1 MAAAVLSPNIVGL
14 AQAIDGH
21 ALKLFKRG
29 THRTTTPDETFARVA
44 SLARQIGIT
53 RVGNVTGLDHIG
65 IPVAIA
71 VRPNSRSF
79 SVSQGKGLNLSQ
91 ARASALMEAIE
102 LFHGEDIM
110 ARTRVASH
118 REISA
123 DSCVVEPATLCGTG
137 SPLPDGAKIAWIE
150 GYDLL
155 CWESCWV
162 PWEIVHTDYTFPT
175 SHSGAHLISGTNGI
189 AAGNHVLEALSAAI
203 CELIEHDAVALWH
216 AGCLHKRARCRVDM
230 ATIGDEDCC
239 ALLDKYQRA
248 GVVPRVWDVTSD
260 VGISSF
266 VCDIPA
272 TGDVRCGALRRF
284 RGAGCHPNR
293 AIALARAL
301 TEAAQIRLTYISG
314 NRDDLASSDYEE
326 SQQEKIGAALLDA
339 VSQDS
344 EARAFRHIPNFDA
357 DDLALDLSWE
367 LERLRSVGVKRV
379 IAIDLTR
386 PDIGIPVVRII
397 APGLEW
403 DCTHPDYTPGAR
415 ARRAGIDNQ

>member
-1 MAAAVLSPNIVGL
+1 VLNANIVGV
-14 AQAIDGH
+14 AKAIDGR

-29 THRTTTPDETFARVA
+29 THRTTAPDETLARVA
-44 SLARQIGIT
+44 PLARQIGIT
-53 RVGNVTGLDHIG
+53 RVGNVTGLDDIG

-102 LFHGEDIM
+102 LFHGEDIT

-123 DSCVVEPATLCGTG
+123 DCCVVEPGTLCGTG
-137 SPLPDGAKIAWIE
+137 TPLPDGAKIAWIE

-155 CWESCWV
+155 CRESCWV
-162 PWEIVHTDYTFPT
+162 PWEIVHTDYTLPT
-175 SHSGAHLISGTNGI
+175 SHSGLHFLSGTNGI
-189 AAGNHVLEALSAAI
+189 AAGNHMLEALSAAV

-216 AGCLHKRARCRVDM
+216 AGRLHERARCRVDI
-230 ATIGDEDCC
+230 ASIDDEDCC
-239 ALLDKYQRA
+239 TLLDKYQRA
-248 GVVPRVWDVTSD
+248 GVAPRVWDVTSD
-260 VGISSF
+260 IRISTF

-272 TGDVRCGALRRF
+272 TGDDRFGALRRF

-293 AIALARAL
+293 TIALARAL

-314 NRDDLASSDYEE
+314 NRDDLPSSDYEE
-326 SQQEKIGAALLDA
+326 SQHEKIGAALLDT
-339 VSQDS
+339 VSQDA
-344 EARAFRHIPNFDA
+344 EPRLFCHIPHYDA
-357 DDLALDLSWE
+357 DDLALDVNRE
-367 LERLRSVGVKRV
+367 LQRLRSVGVKRV

-386 PDIGIPVVRII
+386 SDIGIPVVRIVT
-397 APGLEW
+397 PGLEW

-415 ARRAGIDNQ
+415 ARRAGLDSQ